1 MKILFQKFV
10 VGGERKGENCE
21 AWEKLFE
28 DTEQLLEYMNAGQDY
43 LLGDDYEIRIRKIQS
58 YKKGE

>member
-10 VGGERKGENCE
+10 VSGERKGENCE
-21 AWEKLFE
+21 AWEKLF
-28 DTEQLLEYMNAGQDY
+28 DNVEQLLEYMNEWQDY
-43 LLGDDYEIRIRKIQS
+43 LLGDDYEIRIREIPS